1 MSNKDVSK
9 DVLNVVKKKTGKSV
23 SEKDIQKLASTVKP
37 STLQSEA
44 SLRQLIKQ
52 VSGLVNTQV
61 SESTIKEI
69 ISAVNDSKMN
79 PNNIEQLVKM
89 MTKKKQG

>member
-9 DVLNVVKKKTGKSV
+9 DVLNVVKKKTGKTV
-23 SEKDIQKLASTVKP
+23 SEKDIQKLASTVKS
-37 STLQSEA
+37 STMQSES

-52 VSGLVNTQV
+52 VSGLVNVNV
-61 SESTIKEI
+61 SESTVNEI
-69 ISAVNDSKMN
+69 LQAVKTSTIN

-89 MTKKKQG
+89 MSGKK